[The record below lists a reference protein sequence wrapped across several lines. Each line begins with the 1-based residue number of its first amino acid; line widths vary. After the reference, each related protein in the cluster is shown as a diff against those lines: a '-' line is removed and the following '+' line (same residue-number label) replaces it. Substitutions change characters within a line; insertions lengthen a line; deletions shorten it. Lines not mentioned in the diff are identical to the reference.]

1 VQAKN
6 RPDDC
11 YGAGHGLLRRT
22 TLIDIELPDID
33 LPELDDPLSDEEL
46 EFLLTFKVEFDPD
59 EFGNDPLPPA
69 P

>member
-1 VQAKN
+1 M
-6 RPDDC
+6 DDE
-11 YGAGHGLLRRT
+11 
-22 TLIDIELPDID
+22 LIDIELPDID